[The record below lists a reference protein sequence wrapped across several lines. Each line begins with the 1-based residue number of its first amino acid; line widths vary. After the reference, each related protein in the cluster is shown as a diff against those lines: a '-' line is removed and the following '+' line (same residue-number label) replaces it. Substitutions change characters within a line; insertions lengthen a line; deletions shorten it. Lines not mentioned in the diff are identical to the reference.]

1 MQNTVRY
8 MRFGKGADCAA
19 VAMLVNEALSVLL
32 KDASD
37 YLLITKRLLYL
48 LYHWILFNMQSSDS
62 ILNVCVNKLDSQ
74 ALLFWSNLIHVCF
87 CLCAC
92 SVKCCSPLSFSA
104 LWATAQAFKTVA
116 METLMSVNHTGQR

>member
-19 VAMLVNEALSVLL
+19 VAMLVNDALSVLL

-74 ALLFWSNLIHVCF
+74 ALLFWSNLIRVCF

-92 SVKCCSPLSFSA
+92 SVKCYSPLSLPFR
-104 LWATAQAFKTVA
+104 WG
-116 METLMSVNHTGQR
+116 NCPRYPPRYH

>member
-1 MQNTVRY
+1 
-8 MRFGKGADCAA
+8 
-19 VAMLVNEALSVLL
+19 MLVNEALSVLL

-74 ALLFWSNLIHVCF
+74 ALLFWSNLIRVCF
-87 CLCAC
+87 CVCAC
-92 SVKCCSPLSFSA
+92 SVICCLLSAVPPF
-104 LWATAQAFKTVA
+104 LGQRCKHKTVA
-116 METLMSVNHTGQR
+116 METPMSVSDTGQSLHWEMGQF